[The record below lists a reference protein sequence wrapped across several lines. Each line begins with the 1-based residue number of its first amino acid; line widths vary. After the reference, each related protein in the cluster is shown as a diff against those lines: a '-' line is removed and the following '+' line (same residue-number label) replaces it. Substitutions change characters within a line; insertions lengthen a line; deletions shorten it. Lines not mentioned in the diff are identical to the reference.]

1 MNVALENPADKAF
14 PKSAS
19 ILLYSDT
26 LSSSVMASIIAR
38 VGNSRQQN
46 APLPPWAHSMLRS
59 LGRSLGPLVVN
70 MAERNMKLFSG
81 RVVPAQG
88 KETFENWLIQVNGVL
103 PDWSMSEEEKLKRL
117 MKTLRGPA
125 REVMG
130 LLQAANPN
138 LSVADFLRAMKL
150 VFGESES
157 SVTAHGKL
165 VNTLQAQGEK
175 ASLYVIRL
183 ELQLQSA
190 IQAGILAE
198 KDANQ
203 TCLQQLLLGAELNR
217 DLRFRLKI
225 KHLLRMYANAQERLP
240 NFLELIKMIREE
252 EDWDD
257 AFIKWKRPKR
267 SGPIMEKAASPVA
280 FQGAQPIAIGSA
292 NCNCNVI
299 KIDDTL
305 DDSDEDVI
313 LVVSLDPPLT
323 PTGVPPFRGR
333 ARPLDPVLVIDSPNN
348 SGAQSLSTSGGS
360 GYKNDGPGNICRAR
374 KQKYTICCSYCGEE
388 GHSEETCDNESNK
401 AQVFENLIITLQE
414 LTHTEDRSKD
424 VPGEH
429 SDAFE
434 PQ

>member
-1 MNVALENPADKAF
+1 
-14 PKSAS
+14 
-19 ILLYSDT
+19 
-26 LSSSVMASIIAR
+26 MASIIAR

-59 LGRSLGPLVVN
+59 LGRSLGPLVVK

-125 REVMG
+125 REVMR

-157 SVTAHGKL
+157 SVTAHGTFF
-165 VNTLQAQGEK
+165 NTLQAQGEK

-183 ELQLQSA
+183 EVQLQNA

-203 TCLQQLLLGAELNR
+203 TRLQQLLLGAELNR
-217 DLRFRLKI
+217 DLRFRLK
-225 KHLLRMYANAQERLP
+225 HLLRMYANEQERLP

-257 AFIKWKRPKR
+257 AFIKRKRPKR
-267 SGPIMEKAASPVA
+267 SEPIMERAASPVA
-280 FQGAQPIAIGSA
+280 FQGAQPIAISSA
-292 NCNCNVI
+292 DCNCNVI
-299 KIDDTL
+299 EIDDTL

-313 LVVSLDPPLT
+313 LVASLDPPLT
-323 PTGVPPFRGR
+323 PTGAPPFRGR
-333 ARPLDPVLVIDSPNN
+333 ARPLDQVLVIDSPNN
-348 SGAQSLSTSGGS
+348 SGAQSVSTSGGS
-360 GYKNDGPGNICRAR
+360 GYKNDGPGNIRRAR
-374 KQKYTICCSYCGEE
+374 KRKYTTCCSYCGEE
-388 GHSEETCDNESNK
+388 GHSKETCDNESNK

-414 LTHTEDRSKD
+414 LTHTEERSKE

-429 SDAFE
+429 SDASE